1 MMNVMVKTAGKGLAN
16 KTDRTPEEDD
26 MLDMMVNG
34 GKRVSL
40 QNLKAVT
47 KWYKSVYQQEEKRI
61 EALGVFMRV
70 ETERMYLYPLSD
82 EEMRLVIENES
93 DPEMKQAYTEMLEG
107 SLSNP
112 DKRIWY
118 AIWNMELKDESGI
131 IVGDRIE
138 FTFEK
143 LEPIREEGDYNN
155 FRVYFVAHYGKIANK
170 MKIDITTGDEITS
183 GAIRYSYKTILD
195 DDEIGVMAYNTE
207 TIIAEKYETIIRR
220 NIGTSRARDFY
231 DLHVFYN
238 LYKDSINLEIL
249 KLAVTRIAKK
259 RESLDTMSE
268 WEEIIED
275 MKVDTALK
283 ALWKNYCENNT
294 YASEVSFENVMETT
308 LHIAEMLGF

>member
-1 MMNVMVKTAGKGLAN
+1 M
-16 KTDRTPEEDD
+16 D
-26 MLDMMVNG
+26 MDTT
-34 GKRVSL
+34 
-40 QNLKAVT
+40 VT
-47 KWYKSVYQQEEKRI
+47 GINME
-61 EALGVFMRV
+61 
-70 ETERMYLYPLSD
+70 ETE
-82 EEMRLVIENES
+82 IE
-93 DPEMKQAYTEMLEG
+93 K
-107 SLSNP
+107 
-112 DKRIWY
+112 
-118 AIWNMELKDESGI
+118 I
-131 IVGDRIE
+131 IREILLIDVGDGIE

-143 LEPIREEGDYNN
+143 LEPIREDDDYNN
-155 FRVYFVAHYGKIANK
+155 FRAYFVAHYGKIANK

-249 KLAVTRIAKK
+249 KLAVTRTAKK

-275 MKVDTALK
+275 MKMDTALK
-283 ALWKNYCENNT
+283 ELWKNYCENNT

-308 LHIAEMLGF
+308 LRWRSEPTIFT